1 MGKYL
6 KLARKAAVTAVE
18 ANTAKVVP
26 IKTSRSKNMTQ
37 VHDLPSP
44 AIEIPKESRRRA
56 SHKAA
61 TKATEATKAPAGV
74 GARAGSARD
83 ISDISDKRSSS
94 FVPLTVSEALAEMGG
109 WGTGAS
115 RNAELYRRGEL
126 SEEKAVEYVTCAILA
141 RRGSSFR
148 DWKRHAPA
156 VRKALSLC
164 AHELDPKACKVCHG
178 YARNLIENQGDAARE
193 KAEGGQ
199 WT

>member
-1 MGKYL
+1 VGKYL
-6 KLARKAAVTAVE
+6 KLARKAAVTAKE
-18 ANTAKVVP
+18 AKTAKVVP
-26 IKTSRSKNMTQ
+26 IDTSRPKSMTQ
-37 VHDLPSP
+37 AHDLSSP

-61 TKATEATKAPAGV
+61 TKATEATKAPTDVGV
-74 GARAGSARD
+74 RADSPR
-83 ISDISDKRSSS
+83 DISDKRSSS
-94 FVPLTVSEALAEMGG
+94 FVPLTVSEALAEISG
-109 WGTGAS
+109 WGTGAN
-115 RNAELYRRGEL
+115 RNADLYRRGEL
-126 SEEKAVEYVTCAILA
+126 SDEKAVEYVTCAILA
-141 RRGSSFR
+141 RRGASFR

-164 AHELDPKACKVCHG
+164 AHELDPKACNVCNG

>member
-1 MGKYL
+1 MGEVEVGKYL
-6 KLARKAAVTAVE
+6 KLARKASVTAIE

-26 IKTSRSKNMTQ
+26 IDTSRPRNMTQ
-37 VHDLPSP
+37 THDLSSP
-44 AIEIPKESRRRA
+44 AIEIPKESRPRA

-74 GARAGSARD
+74 AVRVDSPR
-83 ISDISDKRSSS
+83 DISDKRSSS
-94 FVPLTVSEALAEMGG
+94 FAPLTVSEALAEISG

-141 RRGSSFR
+141 RRGTSFAGWR
-148 DWKRHAPA
+148 RYAPA

-164 AHELDPKACKVCHG
+164 IHELDPKVCKVCNG
-178 YARNLIENQGDAARE
+178 YARSLIENQGDAARG
-193 KAEGGQ
+193 KV
-199 WT
+199 